1 MKRKEAQ
8 TLDSVIAEW
17 IRENGLEKPL
27 LEHRVV
33 EQWAEILGPTIARYT
48 RDISVKD
55 GMKCTEEEIVEFCND
70 LPRYK
75 RPRKII
81 FADVPRNPTGK
92 IEKPVLRER
101 YRAANLVEQQI
112 TS

>member
-1 MKRKEAQ
+1 MNDRCIQRMKRKEAQ

-48 RDISVKD
+48 RDIAVKD
-55 GMKCTEEEIVEFCND
+55 GMLRVRVTNAALRQELFEQRFKLIKKLND
-70 LPRYK
+70 AVGGEA
-75 RPRKII
+75 IT
-81 FADVPRNPTGK
+81 DVRLLG
-92 IEKPVLRER
+92 
-101 YRAANLVEQQI
+101 
-112 TS
+112 